1 MATPRRD
8 DAPDP
13 RRDAVRQLAGQG
25 LSNRAIARIHGV
37 SEATVRR
44 WRHNDAPADSDAPA
58 TQDDLLTIP
67 LDDALRRDLATM
79 ADVGLDPV
87 EAVRTAL
94 AHMAG
99 TYETAWAL
107 GAVPYG
113 TEPRITDSIIQP
125 PPVPPSTDDCHTPLP
140 HCP

>member
-13 RRDAVRQLAGQG
+13 RRDAVRHLAGQG

-44 WRHNDAPADSDAPA
+44 W
-58 TQDDLLTIP
+58 TQPETITIP
-67 LDDALRRDLATM
+67 LDDDLRRDLATM
-79 ADVGLDPV
+79 ADVGLNPV
-87 EAVRTAL
+87 EAVRAAL
-94 AHMAG
+94 AHLAG

-113 TEPRITDSIIQP
+113 TEPLITDSVIQSLP
-125 PPVPPSTDDCHTPLP
+125 AAPSAADDCHTPLP
-140 HCP
+140 HSS